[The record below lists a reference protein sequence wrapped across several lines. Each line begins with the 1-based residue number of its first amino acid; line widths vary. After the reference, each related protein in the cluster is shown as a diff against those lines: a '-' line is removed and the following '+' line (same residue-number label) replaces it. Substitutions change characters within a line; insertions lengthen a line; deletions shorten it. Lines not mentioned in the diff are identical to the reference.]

1 MSTLGI
7 KVTAATAALALLLA
21 CNPDSQPDP
30 TTLTTDSAGIRVTTT
45 DAAGRDAGAVCSLAD
60 APDTRVASPSSGE
73 WTIYE
78 VEDLDR
84 QEDGR
89 LVVVNRGSR
98 ELLMF
103 SRDGEFLRAIG
114 RRGEGPGEFV
124 DPVELGVI
132 AGDTLVVWDWGS
144 GRLVLF
150 GPDGSHGRTVRL
162 QPPVINPT
170 GHVGM
175 LGRQGIAVGNH
186 DVPSFHAEMTPQFL
200 QVLRYAWSGTLLDTL
215 VTLPYG
221 ELARDPESMRLSR
234 PIFES
239 RGVFSTHADRLYTSD
254 GETPEV
260 RVHRGERLER
270 ILRWE
275 PGNLS
280 VREEDVEAYR
290 AARLERAGDRAPA
303 IRRSLD
309 SSPVKDAFPAVM
321 EIQVDPQGRVWTRSF
336 ARPGATANEWL
347 GFAETGEFICS
358 LSVPRALRVYRF
370 DATAVVGVHRDE
382 MGVESI
388 VVTPFAFPG

>member
-1 MSTLGI
+1 MSKVGI
-7 KVTAATAALALLLA
+7 AVPAALALLLA
-21 CNPDSQPDP
+21 CNPDSQPTDA
-30 TTLTTDSAGIRVTTT
+30 TLTTDSAGIRVATT

-84 QEDGR
+84 REDGR
-89 LVVVNRGSR
+89 LVVLNRGSR

-103 SRDGEFLRAIG
+103 SRDGEFLRGIG
-114 RRGEGPGEFV
+114 RMGEGPGEFV

-162 QPPVINPT
+162 QPPVISPT

-186 DVPSFHAEMTPQFL
+186 DVRILDTGLTPQFL
-200 QVLRYAWSGTLLDTL
+200 QVLRYSWSGALFDTL

-221 ELARDPESMRLSR
+221 ERGRVNPESSMMGNPL
-234 PIFES
+234 FEA
-239 RGVFSTHADRLYTSD
+239 RGVFSTHGDRLYTSD
-254 GETPEV
+254 GESPEV
-260 RVHRGERLER
+260 RVHRGERLEQ

-275 PGNLS
+275 PGDLS
-280 VREEDVEAYR
+280 VRPEDVQAYR
-290 AARLERAGDRAPA
+290 AAYLEGAAGDLARLL
-303 IRRSLD
+303 RERLD
-309 SSPVKDAFPAVM
+309 AFPVKDVFPAVV
-321 EIQVDPQGRVWTRSF
+321 EIQVDPQGRVWTRNF

-388 VVTPFAFPG
+388 EVTPFTFPG